1 MRTGKLL
8 VAAVL
13 TVSALTVPGASTT
26 ITEQAY
32 TGRIDRPQY
41 EFAPPDTVLR
51 PGLPGDVGLDP
62 APLRA
67 AEQFVTDWTKPDP
80 ATGHPHFAGA
90 VGILAHDGVIVDETV
105 AGGAL
110 RYADAAGAELPPAQ
124 QVPMR
129 ADTIF
134 DMASITKLF
143 TSLAVMQLVEDGK
156 VALDRPVAQYLP
168 EFAANG
174 KQSVTVRQLLTH
186 TSGLAAD
193 PRPSLWQGYPDIPSR
208 RKAVLDSPLT
218 NQPGTTYLYSDIN
231 LMTLGFLVERLS
243 GQPLDVVVR
252 DRITQPLGMTDTAFN
267 PPAEKLDRI
276 AATEFQA
283 DPPRGMVRGQV
294 HDENAWALGGVSG
307 HAGIFS
313 TAPDMAVLAQA
324 ILNGGAYRGARILRP
339 ETVRDMLTDYNQA
352 FPGHAHGLGFELD
365 QRFYMG
371 ALSAP
376 TTAGHTGFTGTSL
389 VIDPVS
395 RSFAILLTNRV
406 HPTRNWGSINPAR
419 EKWASALAEAM

>member
-1 MRTGKLL
+1 MRAGKLL
-8 VAAVL
+8 VAVVL
-13 TVSALTVPGASTT
+13 AASALTVPGASTT
-26 ITEQAY
+26 IDEQAHA
-32 TGRIDRPQY
+32 GRIDRPHY

-51 PGLPGDVGLDP
+51 PGTPADAGLDG

-67 AEQFVTDWTKPDP
+67 ADGFLIDWTRPDP
-80 ATGHPHFAGA
+80 ATGHPHFSGA
-90 VGILAHDGVIVDETV
+90 VGLLAHDGVIVDEIAT
-105 AGGAL
+105 GGAL
-110 RYADAAGAELPPAQ
+110 RFADAAGTELPPEQ

-129 ADTIF
+129 PDTIF

-156 VALDRPVAQYLP
+156 IALDGPVAEALP
-168 EFAANG
+168 EFAVNG
-174 KQSVTVRQLLTH
+174 KQDVTVRQLLTH
-186 TSGLAAD
+186 TSGLDAD
-193 PRPSLWQGYPDIPSR
+193 PRPALWQGYPDIPSR
-208 RKAVLDSPLT
+208 RRAVLDSPLT
-218 NQPGTTYLYSDIN
+218 NPPGSAYLYSDIN
-231 LMTLGFLVERLS
+231 LMTLGFLVERIT
-243 GQPLDVVVR
+243 GQSLDAVVR
-252 DRITQPLGMTDTAFN
+252 ERITQPLGMTDTTFN
-267 PPAEKLDRI
+267 PPAGELNRI
-276 AATEFQA
+276 AATEFEA

-313 TAPDMAVLAQA
+313 TARDMAVLAQT

-339 ETVRDMLTDYNQA
+339 GTVRDMLTDYNQA

-371 ALSAP
+371 GLSSPA
-376 TTAGHTGFTGTSL
+376 TAGHTGFTGTSL

-406 HPTRNWGSINPAR
+406 HPTRNWGSINAAR
-419 EKWASALAEAM
+419 ENWANALADAI

>member
-51 PGLPGDVGLDP
+51 PGLPGDVGLDSG
-62 APLRA
+62 PLRA
-67 AEQFVTDWTKPDP
+67 AEQFLADWTKPDP
-80 ATGHPHFAGA
+80 ATGHPHFSGA
-90 VGILAHDGVIVDETV
+90 AGILGHNGVVVAETA

-110 RYADAAGAELPPAQ
+110 RYADAAGTELPPEQ

-156 VALDRPVAQYLP
+156 VALDRPVAEYLP

-174 KQSVTVRQLLTH
+174 KESVTVRQLLTH

-208 RKAVLDSPLT
+208 RKAVLDSPLK
-218 NQPGTTYLYSDIN
+218 NQPGSTYLYSDIN
-231 LMTLGFLVERLS
+231 LMTLGFLVERIS
-243 GQPLDVVVR
+243 GQPLDAVVR
-252 DRITQPLGMTDTAFN
+252 DRITQPLGMTDTTFN

-283 DPPRGMVRGQV
+283 DPPRGVVRGQV

-371 ALSAP
+371 ALSSP